1 MAETVTLAATIN
13 LVDSTTGAYQK
24 TVNIAF
30 AGTIAA
36 VANGVLIPNSPT
48 SITLPIA
55 AVNFVYIKNNHA
67 TNTLTVTWT
76 LNGGASEPVVTLE
89 PGSAIILSESVTG
102 AGITALSLQASGANT
117 PVEYILV
124 G

>member
-13 LVDSTTGAYQK
+13 VVDSTTGCQK
-24 TVNIAF
+24 TVSIAF

-48 SITLPIA
+48 SVVLPIA
-55 AVNFVYIKNNHA
+55 TVNFAYIKNNHA
-67 TNTLTVTWT
+67 SNTLTVTWT
-76 LNGGASEPVVTLE
+76 PNGGASNVVVTLE
-89 PGSAIILSESVTG
+89 PGSAIILSEATTG
-102 AGITALSLQASGANT
+102 AGITALSLQASGSST